1 MFYCPV
7 RKSFSAADLA
17 RLGRAIKRLSHNCH
31 ANLLLLSESK
41 GLPMKFIISDETGT
55 TAKIGLTGKLDIVGA
70 EVIALPLATLA
81 GGKKGLVVDLS
92 GVTFLAS
99 IGIRHLVS
107 ATKALSR
114 KGGKLVLL
122 NPTDAVKDV
131 LVTSGVIDLMPIVA
145 TESAAYELIG

>member
-1 MFYCPV
+1 MQIV
-7 RKSFSAADLA
+7 
-17 RLGRAIKRLSHNCH
+17 
-31 ANLLLLSESK
+31 
-41 GLPMKFIISDETGT
+41 ISDEAGS
-55 TAKIGLTGKLDIVGA
+55 TAKLGLTGRLDIVGA

-81 GGKKGLVVDLS
+81 GGKKGVVIDMS

-107 ATKALSR
+107 ATKTLSR

-131 LVTSGVIDLMPIVA
+131 LVTSGVTDLMPIVA

>member
-1 MFYCPV
+1 MQ
-7 RKSFSAADLA
+7 
-17 RLGRAIKRLSHNCH
+17 IT
-31 ANLLLLSESK
+31 
-41 GLPMKFIISDETGT
+41 ISNEAGT
-55 TAKIGLTGKLDIVGA
+55 TAKVGLAGKLDIAGA

-99 IGIRHLVS
+99 IGIRHLVL
-107 ATKALSR
+107 ATNALAR

-122 NPTDAVKDV
+122 NPTDPVKEV
-131 LVTSGVIDLMPIVA
+131 LVTSGVTDLMPIVA